1 MDRQTGRQKVKPT
14 GTHNNLLWM
23 YQIHERSKMTSIW
36 VTLSLPPQKIEQ
48 GHCGIWE
55 LSTAVLSDHL
65 LYQYNPLSWLST
77 CTVGSDNK
85 KSDEPVFVIYWNK
98 MNLRLHTHCTVSCV
112 YTEPKYTY
120 WHYKNTQIVLLC
132 NCTSTLKTKHCHR
145 ELILLS
151 HNWQW
156 QHNTPQRSSV
166 GLHTM

>member
-1 MDRQTGRQKVKPT
+1 MQYPVSQPPIINTCGQMDRQTGTQKVKPT

-55 LSTAVLSDHL
+55 LSTVVLSDHL

-85 KSDEPVFVIYWNK
+85 KVMNPYLSYTGTKWICDCTHTVLYHVYILSQNTHIGIIKIPKLFCCATVPV
-98 MNLRLHTHCTVSCV
+98 H
-112 YTEPKYTY
+112 
-120 WHYKNTQIVLLC
+120 
-132 NCTSTLKTKHCHR
+132 
-145 ELILLS
+145 
-151 HNWQW
+151 
-156 QHNTPQRSSV
+156 
-166 GLHTM
+166 